1 VHFLVGNSSPGAGSE
16 ENYSSSNDTD
26 TRDTEAINS
35 VALPDCHAAGSESD
49 EDAITQ
55 ECYRIFQEYEP
66 QQSHHTVSKV
76 NMKVPEW
83 CLMGCYTMWLL

>member
-1 VHFLVGNSSPGAGSE
+1 MHFIVGNSSPDAGSE

-26 TRDTEAINS
+26 TKDTEVINS
-35 VALPDCHAAGSESD
+35 VALPDYPAAGSESD
-49 EDAITQ
+49 EDAITR

-76 NMKVPEW
+76 NMK
-83 CLMGCYTMWLL
+83 CYYELL

>member
-16 ENYSSSNDTD
+16 ENYSGSD
-26 TRDTEAINS
+26 DTEISNS
-35 VALPDCHAAGSESD
+35 LALPDCDAAGLVSGSESD

-66 QQSHHTVSKV
+66 QQSLHTVSKV
-76 NMKVPEW
+76 NMK
-83 CLMGCYTMWLL
+83 C